1 MSEVHQPSAPT
12 RTHAENGALV
22 SSQDVDRRGS
32 VFGDRFEVGELLGM
46 GGSACVYACK
56 DRGLHDSPAALKM
69 LTACSDD
76 ARRRFIDEGR
86 LLSNLRHP
94 HLVQVLAVG
103 ETDGVPFIA
112 LELLPG
118 ESLEDRLRRDGPLP
132 WREVVEMVAQVA
144 GALAVLH
151 QSGVIH
157 RDVKPGNLVH
167 VSSAA
172 GRPLVKL
179 IDLGIAK
186 VERWERVQGGPASP
200 PRHQT
205 DARMVVG
212 TPGFYPP
219 EASLEPPSPRFDTFA
234 LGVTIH
240 LLCTAEMPN
249 LVTPRPMS
257 EVRGD
262 AFPPELE
269 VLVATAL
276 AVLPEDRI
284 ASAGEFQR
292 RLDAIRHAH
301 AEESTPFLFDG
312 CYELI
317 ESLGVGAKAQVYRA
331 YQRDAARTV
340 ALKILSDRSTRDP
353 EERRRFAREARALG
367 AVSHPAL
374 PVLIDCRT
382 GLKRKQPYIA
392 MTLARGR
399 HAGEFCI
406 AGKCLGPAD
415 VITIGSQL
423 AGALESMHARGLL
436 HRDVNAANVLIDVSN
451 GTTTAALIDVGM
463 VDFEDAYYAV
473 VQQRYP
479 TPPEARITLGTGG
492 LEHLEWTA
500 PEARATKK
508 WTAKSDVYSLGLL
521 LYKLLTGKR
530 PTKSGSRELVSP
542 RAFVPTCPRVL
553 ELALLAA
560 LNDDP
565 LKRVDMKE
573 LIARLADA
581 AEELTDASASLAMNV
596 SDDDD
601 KPASPSTVSSRDV
614 ALPASSGVV
623 AAPSRTMG
631 AGPWRRVGSRSVVFA
646 ALGLAALAV
655 AWFGGRRSVTDDH
668 HNQTAID
675 GTRSEQVSLASTSQ
689 EPRPQV
695 ASKLPAKVTPAIQSM
710 DSALADVER
719 VVGRCATLAGRVL
732 LVNFTTAPKLDVFA
746 ETHLVGDHAPEVRS
760 CVEEVFA
767 QVRFTPTDAQTFTL
781 EYTP

>member
-1 MSEVHQPSAPT
+1 MSESHQPSAPT
-12 RTHAENGALV
+12 RSHAKNWTLL
-22 SSQDVDRRGS
+22 SPQDIDRRGS

-56 DRGLHDSPAALKM
+56 DRALHDSPAALKI
-69 LTACSDD
+69 LTASSDD

-144 GALAVLH
+144 GALEVLN
-151 QSGVIH
+151 QAGVIH
-157 RDVKPGNLVH
+157 RDLKPGNIVH
-167 VSSAA
+167 VSSTA

-186 VERWERVQGGPASP
+186 IERWERVQGGGPASP

-219 EASLEPPSPRFDTFA
+219 EATLEPPGPRFDTFA

-249 LVTPRPMS
+249 LVAPRPMG

-301 AEESTPFLFDG
+301 AEESSPFLLDG

-317 ESLGVGAKAQVYRA
+317 ESIGVGAKAQVYRA
-331 YQRDAARTV
+331 YQCDAARTV
-340 ALKILSDRSTRDP
+340 ALKILSDRSMRDP

-399 HAGEFCI
+399 HAGEYCI

-415 VITIGSQL
+415 VITVGSQL
-423 AGALESMHARGLL
+423 AGALESMHAHGLL
-436 HRDVNAANVLIDVSN
+436 HRDVNAANVLIDVSK
-451 GTTTAALIDVGM
+451 GTTTAALIDLGM
-463 VDFEDAYYAV
+463 VHFEDAYYAV

-479 TPPEARITLGTGG
+479 TPPEARNKLGTGG
-492 LEHLEWTA
+492 LELLEWTA

-542 RAFVPTCPRVL
+542 RVFVPTCPRVL

-581 AEELTDASASLAMNV
+581 AEELTDAPAS
-596 SDDDD
+596 SDDEQ
-601 KPASPSTVSSRDV
+601 PATPSTSGSHDEALPATRSSRDV
-614 ALPASSGVV
+614 AVV
-623 AAPSRTMG
+623 VAPSRPMG
-631 AGPWRRVGSRSVVFA
+631 AGPRRRVGPKSVVFA
-646 ALGLAALAV
+646 ALGLAVLAV
-655 AWFGGRRSVTDDH
+655 GWFGGRRSVSDAH
-668 HNQTAID
+668 HDQAPPTSANQ
-675 GTRSEQVSLASTSQ
+675 EPQPPHVAST
-689 EPRPQV
+689 
-695 ASKLPAKVTPAIQSM
+695 LPAKITAQPEFTNTPAIQSM

-746 ETHLVGDHAPEVRS
+746 ETHLVGDHAPKVRS
-760 CVEEVFA
+760 CVEDVFA

-781 EYTP
+781 EYAP